1 MNKKL
6 IGATGLLTVGLLAGG
21 IASAATAANAAN
33 ETAGAV
39 STSTATDPANPGTTN
54 PPTFGDGDHA
64 GRGPHAHADGDF
76 NPGGVDPVRDDEKA
90 VEADVAAKL
99 TDLAL
104 AEVPGATVI
113 RVETDGDGAAFEA
126 HLKKADGTL
135 VTVKFDANYA
145 VLEVQD
151 GMGAG
156 PKGPGP
162 KGAGHVDGKGH
173 GRHGAP
179 GQGPKPSTDTT
190 PDTTDSTN

>member
-21 IASAATAANAAN
+21 IASAATAANAAD

-39 STSTATDPANPGTTN
+39 STSTATDPANPSTTT
-54 PPTFGDGDHA
+54 PPTFGDGGHA
-64 GRGPHAHADGDF
+64 GKGPHAHADGDF
-76 NPGGVDPVRDDEKA
+76 NPGGADPVRDDEAA
-90 VEADVAAKL
+90 VSADVAAQL
-99 TDLAL
+99 TELAL

-145 VLEVQD
+145 VIEVQD
-151 GMGAG
+151 GMG
-156 PKGPGP
+156 KGP
-162 KGAGHVDGKGH
+162 KGAGPKAPGNVDGKGH
-173 GRHGAP
+173 GRHGGP
-179 GQGPKPSTDTT
+179 GHGPKPSTDTT
-190 PDTTDSTN
+190 PDNTDSTN

>member
-1 MNKKL
+1 MNKTL

-39 STSTATDPANPGTTN
+39 STSTATDPANPDTTT
-54 PPTFGDGDHA
+54 PAFGDGHRS
-64 GRGPHAHADGDF
+64 GKGHRAHVGSDF
-76 NPGGVDPVRDDEKA
+76 NPGGENPVRSDEKA
-90 VEADVAAKL
+90 VAADVAAKL

-113 RVETDGDGAAFEA
+113 RVETDADGAAFEA

-145 VLEVQD
+145 VLEVQE
-151 GMGAG
+151 GMG
-156 PKGPGP
+156 KGP

-173 GRHGAP
+173 GRHGAS
-179 GQGPKPSTDTT
+179 GHGPSSSTETA
-190 PDTTDSTN
+190 PDNTDSTN